1 MVHFRDAGG
10 TVCGSR
16 RLEGRQICAP

>member
-1 MVHFRDAGG
+1 MVHFRAGG